1 MILDKTVLMG
11 IGIVVGIYLL
21 YKFLLNSK
29 TTENKTMESKSDFEK
44 DYNKILTSEEY
55 KVKGQYEK

>member
-1 MILDKTVLMG
+1 MILNNTVLMG
-11 IGIVVGIYLL
+11 IGIVVGIYLM
-21 YKFLLNSK
+21 YKLLLKS
-29 TTENKTMESKSDFEK
+29 KTMENESDFEK

>member
-21 YKFLLNSK
+21 YKFFMSSK
-29 TTENKTMESKSDFEK
+29 TIENKTMGSKSDFEK
-44 DYNKILTSEEY
+44 DYNKVLNSEEY

>member
-11 IGIVVGIYLL
+11 IGIVVGIYFL
-21 YKFLLNSK
+21 YKFLMSNK
-29 TTENKTMESKSDFEK
+29 TMESKTMESKSDFEK
-44 DYNKILTSEEY
+44 DYNKILTSDEY

>member
-11 IGIVVGIYLL
+11 IGIVVGIYIL
-21 YKFLLNSK
+21 YKFLMSSK
-29 TTENKTMESKSDFEK
+29 TMENKTMGNKSDFDK
-44 DYNKILTSEEY
+44 DYNKILTSDEY